1 MTELHIDSLAR
12 SRLLRRVW
20 EAMGRPQSWVAGGF
34 VRDRLLGRQ
43 STDLDLSLPG
53 DAERVAAPAARLAA
67 VLGVRPH
74 LLGRAPSC
82 VWRVQTQDLK
92 VDLWPLGDLDLEE
105 DVRRRDF
112 ACNALQWRLPS
123 GPLVDL
129 VGGVEDLEMRRL
141 RAVARENL
149 HRDPVRLLR
158 GPRFLASLPGF
169 VLEERTAAWIR
180 ELAPRLAAAP
190 RERIG
195 QELALLLGGGAAHH
209 GLAALLELDLL
220 APAAPADAAPQPAWL
235 ANHLDAARL
244 LAAPAAHPV
253 PTSVRE
259 AGDGARLAILLR
271 AWGAGD
277 PRSLTP
283 YAWPRDDL
291 RHGHRA
297 AALLER
303 AVSSV
308 AAPAPDRRE
317 MIWETGDAFPTLLA
331 LGAAVAPGESG
342 WRSWWRLW
350 RLSGASL
357 LHPPRLLDGREVA
370 TLLGLEEGPELGRV
384 MGELTRAQ
392 VRGGFR
398 TPAGARR
405 WLLRGFHGP

>member
-1 MTELHIDSLAR
+1 MTELHIDSLGR

-20 EAMGRPQSWVAGGF
+20 TAMGRPPSWVAGGF
-34 VRDRLLGRQ
+34 VRDRLLGRR

-53 DAERVAAPAARLAA
+53 DAHRVAAPAARLGA

-82 VWRVQTQDLK
+82 VWRVQTRDLK

-112 ACNALQWRLPS
+112 ACNALQWQLPS

-129 VGGVEDLEMRRL
+129 VGGVDDLKMRRL

-158 GPRFLASLPGF
+158 GPRFVANLPGF
-169 VLEERTAAWIR
+169 ALEGRTAGWIR

-195 QELALLLGGGAAHH
+195 QELALLLGGGAAHR

-220 APAAPADAAPQPAWL
+220 APAAPVDAAPQPAWL
-235 ANHLDAARL
+235 AHHLDAARL

-253 PTSVRE
+253 PASVRE
-259 AGDGARLAILLR
+259 AGDGARLALLLR

-277 PRSLTP
+277 PRSLAP

-297 AALLER
+297 ASLLEH
-303 AVSSV
+303 ALSCV

-317 MIWETGDAFPTLLA
+317 VIWETGDAFPSLLA

-350 RLSGASL
+350 RRSGASL
-357 LHPPRLLDGREVA
+357 LHPPHLLDGRDVA
-370 TLLGLEEGPELGRV
+370 TLLGLEAGPQLGRALHD
-384 MGELTRAQ
+384 LTRAQ
-392 VRGGFR
+392 VRGAFR
-398 TPAGARR
+398 SPAGARR
-405 WLLRGFHGP
+405 WLLHRFRRP